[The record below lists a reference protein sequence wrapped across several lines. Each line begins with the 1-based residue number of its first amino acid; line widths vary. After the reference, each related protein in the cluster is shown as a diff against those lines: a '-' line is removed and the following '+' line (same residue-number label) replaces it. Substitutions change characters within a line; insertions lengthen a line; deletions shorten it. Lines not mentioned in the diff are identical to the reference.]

1 MMRALRALRSNY
13 GVMPDKT
20 KVEARIRLT
29 ADDYT
34 RLLEQNGFT
43 VRTQEVMTVD
53 MPLSGFEAISGY
65 SLWIEGVLPGVPLEA
80 GRESLIEGA
89 REAFQELGLK
99 SSPRNWLLVVAS
111 RS

>member
-1 MMRALRALRSNY
+1 
-13 GVMPDKT
+13 
-20 KVEARIRLT
+20 
-29 ADDYT
+29 
-34 RLLEQNGFT
+34 
-43 VRTQEVMTVD
+43 MTVD

>member
-1 MMRALRALRSNY
+1 
-13 GVMPDKT
+13 
-20 KVEARIRLT
+20 
-29 ADDYT
+29 
-34 RLLEQNGFT
+34 
-43 VRTQEVMTVD
+43 
-53 MPLSGFEAISGY
+53 
-65 SLWIEGVLPGVPLEA
+65 LWIEGVLPGVPLEA